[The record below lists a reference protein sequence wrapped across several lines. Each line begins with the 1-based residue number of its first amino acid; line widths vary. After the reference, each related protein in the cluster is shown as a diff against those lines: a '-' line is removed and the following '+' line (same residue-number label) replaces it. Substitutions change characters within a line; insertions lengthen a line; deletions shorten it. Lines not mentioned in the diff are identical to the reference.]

1 MNNFNEHIEQSVE
14 IPERDQNL
22 DPVSESNPFLDSL
35 FQDDYQDL
43 EMDKKDEPIEAE
55 LPNDFPVDPD
65 ETLQGLFSDDYDDKR
80 SDVPVEAKFEDI
92 LKPYDMPKKSP
103 DISLD
108 TLGGLSETTGYILKS
123 GESVTSEEWTGENF
137 PDGFKPTYT
146 ADSPRSQVITDNG
159 EHTLTEDVSEV
170 KSPIQNKLD
179 GLAREKEVAQELEEQ
194 YPPEEGY
201 KIIPEAYLRDKD
213 GNIVKDPV
221 TGEARRID
229 FVVEKDGKIVDSVE
243 VTSKTADKT
252 DQIAKENR
260 IRENGGNYVRNSDGE
275 LVKIP
280 SDVHTRIERR
290 D

>member
-1 MNNFNEHIEQSVE
+1 M
-14 IPERDQNL
+14 
-22 DPVSESNPFLDSL
+22 
-35 FQDDYQDL
+35 
-43 EMDKKDEPIEAE
+43 
-55 LPNDFPVDPD
+55 
-65 ETLQGLFSDDYDDKR
+65 QGLFSDDYDDKR

-92 LKPYDMPKKSP
+92 PKPYDMPKKSS

-108 TLGGLSETTGYILKS
+108 TLGGLSETGYILKS
-123 GESVTSEEWTGENF
+123 GESVTPEEWTRENF
-137 PDGFKPTYT
+137 LGDFKPTYT

-179 GLAREKEVAQELEEQ
+179 GLAREKEVAQELREQ

-201 KIIPEAYLRDKD
+201 RIIPEAYLRDKD
-213 GNIVKDPV
+213 GNIVRDPV

>member
-1 MNNFNEHIEQSVE
+1 MSFRSEISHKNPEMPNSEISNFKRESPDKSVAPSMEALRAGLKDFVAKNPDKIPPIRSSETIHLEDGTSIKIPSEHV
-14 IPERDQNL
+14 
-22 DPVSESNPFLDSL
+22 
-35 FQDDYQDL
+35 
-43 EMDKKDEPIEAE
+43 PIEDKGNLPE
-55 LPNDFPVDPD
+55 LGEVKFPSRESDIKPDDPT
-65 ETLQGLFSDDYDDKR
+65 EPYVVYATNSEQR
-80 SDVPVEAKFEDI
+80 SD
-92 LKPYDMPKKSP
+92 LK
-103 DISLD
+103 
-108 TLGGLSETTGYILKS
+108 
-123 GESVTSEEWTGENF
+123 
-137 PDGFKPTYT
+137 
-146 ADSPRSQVITDNG
+146 DSPNGTDNAEGKGLTQEQKDLIITDNG
-159 EHTLTEDVSEV
+159 EHTLTKDVSEV

-179 GLAREKEVAQELEEQ
+179 GLAREKEVAQELREQ

-213 GNIVKDPV
+213 GNIVRDPV

-252 DQIAKENR
+252 DQMAKENR

>member
-43 EMDKKDEPIEAE
+43 EMAKKDEPIEAE

-92 LKPYDMPKKSP
+92 PKPYDMPKKSS

-108 TLGGLSETTGYILKS
+108 TLGGLSETGYILKS
-123 GESVTSEEWTGENF
+123 GESVTPEEWTGEDF
-137 PDGFKPTYT
+137 PGGFKPTYT

-179 GLAREKEVAQELEEQ
+179 GLAREKEVAQELREQ

-201 KIIPEAYLRDKD
+201 RIIPEAYLRDKD
-213 GNIVKDPV
+213 GNIVRDPV

-252 DQIAKENR
+252 DQMAKENR